1 MATHYEFITTIDG
14 GDGVDTFSCSNIFSA
29 QYDIYFLNYKYE
41 GQSSTGYI
49 AGRLLDSGGSAI
61 TDSEYAN
68 AAVAMR
74 SYNTFFDNES
84 PTGTSWQW
92 GYNQD
97 FGGAGTATIFDPF
110 DSGKFTYIINQ
121 NAGGTSSSGDLFGY
135 KGKIVHRSQET
146 ISGIQ
151 FLAGG
156 GGANTFN
163 FVTVNVFG
171 VK

>member
-1 MATHYEFITTIDG
+1 MATHYEFITQITGTD
-14 GDGVDTFSCSNIFSA
+14 VATFNCSNIFSA

-49 AGRLLDSGGSAI
+49 VGKLLDSGGTAI
-61 TDSEYAN
+61 SDSEYAN

-74 SYNTFFDNES
+74 SYDTFFDNES

-92 GYNQD
+92 GYSTG

-146 ISGIQ
+146 ISGVL
-151 FLAGG
+151 FEAGG
-156 GGANTFN
+156 GGSNDFN
-163 FVTVNVFG
+163 FITVNVFG